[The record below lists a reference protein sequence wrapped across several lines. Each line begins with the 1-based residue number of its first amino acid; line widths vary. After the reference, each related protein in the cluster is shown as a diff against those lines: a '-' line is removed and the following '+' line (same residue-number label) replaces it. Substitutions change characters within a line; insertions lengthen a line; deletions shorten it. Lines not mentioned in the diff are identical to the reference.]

1 MNVLKRLFDI
11 DLDVD
16 LYIKSAEFVMPN
28 HLVKVV
34 NKDSAIIENIR
45 LKYENRSPYKP
56 AKTNI
61 DALKKKFS
69 IYDSQGGDGN
79 IFNFSTVSFTLLE
92 LKKICYYV
100 KDFIHSN
107 DDYLK
112 LIHLLDSRWEELGI
126 KEKRFLRGLIFYLLS
141 NWKTLEYNV
150 DSQSFHEFI
159 LDKIIRYKGEAR
171 NILKIQPFV
180 EYLND
185 GGPVKFGA
193 YLKSNKL
200 SILDAPQLLG
210 LSKVSIHYSYF
221 SKVIETFYHKAKV
234 IDDTLEKVL
243 LSHNSF
249 ATNKRVLARFII
261 EIYKD
266 GDVAQQNK
274 VKPLALKLVGNPSST
289 AAVGKAWSS
298 KGFEQEIAQT
308 IDKARK
314 ILNHWLMEECISIFF
329 DRVIIDPDRKNYW
342 LKYVDEIDEVL
353 IVGSKLNKNK
363 LADYSSLTEEILAFY
378 FKLTTREY
386 GAKTCAIAITI
397 GEYLFVEFSDIGA
410 LYVYHNNDSIKNML
424 QADVK
429 LEKASDLKITSY
441 NKLIDQINDMY
452 NLYDEGRMVHVGHW
466 EKRLDLWFKNIMKID
481 VNK

>member
-1 MNVLKRLFDI
+1 MSALKRLFNI

-16 LYIKSAEFVMPN
+16 LYIKSAKFVMPN

-34 NKDSAIIENIR
+34 NKNSAIVENIR
-45 LKYENRSPYKP
+45 FKFENLPPYKP
-56 AKTNI
+56 KEI
-61 DALKKKFS
+61 DLDTIKNKF
-69 IYDSQGGDGN
+69 IEYNKQGGRDL
-79 IFNFSTVSFTLLE
+79 FNSSNVDFTFTE

-100 KDFIHSN
+100 DYFIDSN

-112 LIHLLDSRWEELGI
+112 MVHLLGSKWEELGI

-141 NWKTLEYNV
+141 NWESLEKNI
-150 DSQSFHEFI
+150 DSQSFNEFI

-171 NILKIQPFV
+171 NIIKIQRFV
-180 EYLND
+180 EYLKY
-185 GGPVKFGA
+185 GGAAKFGA

-200 SILDAPQLLG
+200 SISDAPLLLG
-210 LSKVSIHYSYF
+210 LNKMSISYSYF
-221 SKVIETFYHKAKV
+221 SKVIEAFYHKANS
-234 IDDTLEKVL
+234 IDENLEMVL
-243 LSHNSF
+243 SSHNSSS
-249 ATNKRVLARFII
+249 TSKRVLARFII
-261 EIYKD
+261 EIDKNN
-266 GDVAQQNK
+266 DVAQQNK
-274 VKPLALKLVGNPSST
+274 VTSLALKLVGNPSST
-289 AAVGKAWSS
+289 AAVGKDWSS
-298 KGFEQEIAQT
+298 IGFEPDIAQT

-329 DRVIIDPDRKNYW
+329 DKVIVDPDRKKYW
-342 LKYVDEIDEVL
+342 LKYVDEIDEIL
-353 IVGSKLNKNK
+353 IIGSKLNKNK
-363 LADYSSLTEEILAFY
+363 LAVYSSLTEDILAYY

-397 GEYLFVEFSDIGA
+397 GEYLFVEFSDVGA
-410 LYVYHNNDSIKNML
+410 LYVYHNNDSIKKKL
-424 QADVK
+424 KVDVK

-466 EKRLDLWFKNIMKID
+466 QKRLDSWFKIIMKID